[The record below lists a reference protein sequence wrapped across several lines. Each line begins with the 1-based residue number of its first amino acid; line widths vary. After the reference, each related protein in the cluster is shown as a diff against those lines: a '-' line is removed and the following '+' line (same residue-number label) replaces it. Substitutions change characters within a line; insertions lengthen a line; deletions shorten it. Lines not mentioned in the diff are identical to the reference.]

1 MSPVRSAR
9 KVHPERVTAASPET
23 LARCRAASDV
33 LPGWFNPED
42 LELFVRILD
51 GQRRA
56 GVTGDL
62 LEIGVFQGKSAV
74 VLGFF
79 ADASDRVQVCDTFGA
94 DPDLSA
100 QNLAENERWYG
111 GLSEQS
117 FLDGYT
123 RVHATLPTVHAVRS
137 TALAGLIAPSS
148 VRFAHIDGSHT
159 HDVVA
164 RDIALVATLMTDD
177 GVVVIDDYR
186 SAHTPGVAAAAW
198 GAVAGGALVPVAL
211 TEQKMYAAFTAAAAD
226 RAAQLIGVEPPE
238 HKVAVVEVIG
248 GRDVVTFIPRT
259 WGC

>member
-1 MSPVRSAR
+1 MSPLHSAR
-9 KVHPERVTAASPET
+9 KGHSERVTAASPET
-23 LARCRAASDV
+23 LARCHSASDA

-51 GQRRA
+51 GQRRT

-62 LEIGVFQGKSAV
+62 FEIGVFQGKSAV

-79 ADASDRVQVCDTFGA
+79 ADATDRVHVCDTFGA
-94 DPDLSA
+94 DAELSA
-100 QNLAENERWYG
+100 QNLAENDRWYG

-123 RVHATLPTVHAVRS
+123 RVHTTPPTVHAVRS
-137 TALAGLIAPSS
+137 TMLDGRLAPRS

-159 HDVVA
+159 YDVVA
-164 RDIALVATLMTDD
+164 RDIALVASLMTDD

-198 GAVAGGALVPVAL
+198 GAVAGGSLVPVAL
-211 TEQKMYAAFTAAAAD
+211 TEQKMYAAYTAVAAD
-226 RAAQLIGVEPPE
+226 RLARLVGTEPPE
-238 HKVAVVEVIG
+238 HKVAVVEVIA
-248 GRDVVTFIPRT
+248 GREVVTFIPRT
-259 WGC
+259 WGA